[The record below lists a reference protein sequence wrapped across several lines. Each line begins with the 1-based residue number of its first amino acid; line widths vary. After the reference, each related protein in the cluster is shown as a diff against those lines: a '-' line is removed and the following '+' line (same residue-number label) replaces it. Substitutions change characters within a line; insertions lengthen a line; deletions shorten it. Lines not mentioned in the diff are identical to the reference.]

1 MIICITCIW
10 WRSANVIVLRR
21 QKVFL
26 KDDTFLIPKLIPK
39 CAENSSDEAEHRL
52 HTNTKDDESIGR
64 LFYFAKFGLTLR
76 RIHHNFG
83 LMTCKYRHTIY
94 PICVSQR
101 AASHADV
108 VDIQAKQVFLIFIEL
123 DITLVLVKEFIW
135 RFAFN
140 YAFVKVGHYF
150 LIIFRSSEAL
160 FRRLLV
166 LEIRFTV

>member
-1 MIICITCIW
+1 MG
-10 WRSANVIVLRR
+10 R

-26 KDDTFLIPKLIPK
+26 KDDAFLIPKLIPK
-39 CAENSSDEAEHRL
+39 CAKNGSDETEHRL
-52 HTNTKDDESIGR
+52 HTNPKDDKSIGR

-108 VDIQAKQVFLIFIEL
+108 VDIQA
-123 DITLVLVKEFIW
+123 
-135 RFAFN
+135 
-140 YAFVKVGHYF
+140 
-150 LIIFRSSEAL
+150 
-160 FRRLLV
+160 
-166 LEIRFTV
+166 

>member
-1 MIICITCIW
+1 
-10 WRSANVIVLRR
+10 VLGR

-26 KDDTFLIPKLIPK
+26 KDNAFPIPKVVPP
-39 CAENSSDEAEHRL
+39 CAKDSSDEAEHRL
-52 HTNTKDDESIGR
+52 HTNPKDDESIGR

-76 RIHHNFG
+76 RIHHDFG
-83 LMTCKYRHTIY
+83 LMTCKYRDTIY

-108 VDIQAKQVFLIFIEL
+108 VDIQAEQVFLIFIEL
-123 DITLVLVKEFIW
+123 DITLVLVKEFIG

-140 YAFVKVGHYF
+140 YAFVEVVHYL

>member
-1 MIICITCIW
+1 M
-10 WRSANVIVLRR
+10 
-21 QKVFL
+21 
-26 KDDTFLIPKLIPK
+26 KDNTFLVPKLIPE

-83 LMTCKYRHTIY
+83 LMTCKYRDTIY

-108 VDIQAKQVFLIFIEL
+108 VDIQAEQVFLILIEL
-123 DITLVLVKEFIW
+123 DIALVLVKEFVG
-135 RFAFN
+135 RFALN
-140 YAFVKVGHYF
+140 YAFVKVSHYF
-150 LIIFRSSEAL
+150 LIICRSGEAL
-160 FRRLLV
+160 FWRLLV
-166 LEIRFTV
+166 LEIRFSV